1 MGKWFKRQRD
11 ILWGVVLTEIFAE
24 QHQQQ
29 QQLFLKC
36 PRTRQ
41 SVFERAAKFDP
52 DTITFRRSRSSSSD
66 GSSDCSN
73 DRSKV
78 EPLESTCDM
87 WWIKSREN
95 NSSSSSINSS
105 INSNNNLS
113 KLNWKC
119 MWKKNKEKK
128 EKKKI
133 SKNLLSPTSR

>member
-1 MGKWFKRQRD
+1 MWENGLRD
-11 ILWGVVLTEIFAE
+11 RERYSLGCSFDRDFRRATTTTTTTFE
-24 QHQQQ
+24 
-29 QQLFLKC
+29 KC

-41 SVFERAAKFDP
+41 SVFERDAKFDP

-66 GSSDCSN
+66 GGSDCSN

-95 NSSSSSINSS
+95 NSSSSSSSS

-128 EKKKI
+128 
-133 SKNLLSPTSR
+133 